1 VKADGRAGRWRE
13 LTMRRADR
21 ADYEWL
27 FRAAFP
33 RIHRTVALILRDYD
47 AAQEVTQEAFLK
59 LLENW
64 RKVSSYEQPEA
75 WVRRIAIRMAVR
87 RAGRETQRFVREQA
101 ADQPTRT
108 AEPDV
113 ELANAVAALAP
124 RQRAAVV
131 LHYYE
136 DLPVLEVARVL
147 NVSES
152 TVKQHLHRA
161 RARLA
166 EVLGEEVGH
175 AG

>member
-1 VKADGRAGRWRE
+1 
-13 LTMRRADR
+13 MRGEDR

-33 RIHRTVALILRDYD
+33 RVHRTVTLVLRDYD
-47 AAQEVTQEAFLK
+47 AAQEITQEAFLK

-64 RKVSSYEQPEA
+64 RKVSAYEQPEA
-75 WVRRIAIRMAVR
+75 WVRRVAIRMAVR
-87 RAGRETQRFVREQA
+87 YAGRESQRLARERA
-101 ADQPTRT
+101 ALWPPRT
-108 AEPDV
+108 VEPDV
-113 ELANAVAALAP
+113 DLAEAIAALAP

-147 NVSES
+147 NVSDS
-152 TVKQHLHRA
+152 TIKQHLHRA

-166 EVLGEEVGH
+166 ELLGEEVGH
-175 AG
+175 AD

>member
-1 VKADGRAGRWRE
+1 
-13 LTMRRADR
+13 MRREER

-27 FRAAFP
+27 FRACFA
-33 RIHRTVALILRDYD
+33 RVHRTVTLVLRDQ
-47 AAQEVTQEAFLK
+47 ARAEEVTQEAFLK

-64 RKVSSYEQPEA
+64 RKVSAYEQPEA
-75 WVRRIAIRMAVR
+75 WVRRVAIRLAVR
-87 RAGRETQRFVREQA
+87 QAHRESDRLWRERAAERPGT
-101 ADQPTRT
+101 TST
-108 AEPDV
+108 EPDLD
-113 ELANAVAALAP
+113 LADAVASLAP

-161 RARLA
+161 RAHLA
-166 EVLGEEVGH
+166 ELLGEEVEH
-175 AG
+175 VDR

>member
-1 VKADGRAGRWRE
+1 
-13 LTMRRADR
+13 MRGEER

-33 RIHRTVALILRDYD
+33 RIHRTVYLVLRDYGR
-47 AAQEVTQEAFLK
+47 AEEVTQDAFLK

-75 WVRRIAIRMAVR
+75 WVRRVAIRLAVR
-87 RAGRETQRFVREQA
+87 QADREGGRRAREEA
-101 ADQPTRT
+101 ADRQP
-108 AEPDV
+108 AQVPPEPDP
-113 ELANAVAALAP
+113 AVAAAISSLAP

-136 DLPVLEVARVL
+136 DLSVLDVARVL
-147 NVSES
+147 SVSES

-161 RARLA
+161 RVRLA
-166 EVLGEEVGH
+166 ELLGEEAPRVD
-175 AG
+175 

>member
-1 VKADGRAGRWRE
+1 
-13 LTMRRADR
+13 MRREDK

-27 FRAAFP
+27 FRSAFP
-33 RIHRTVALILRDYD
+33 RIHRSVALVLRDYD

-64 RKVSSYEQPEA
+64 GTVSAYEQPEA
-75 WVRRIAIRMAVR
+75 WVRRVAIRIAVR
-87 RAGRETQRFVREQA
+87 RAGRECDRPMRERRSVRPPPA
-101 ADQPTRT
+101 
-108 AEPDV
+108 AEPDLD
-113 ELANAVAALAP
+113 LADAVAALAP

-131 LHYYE
+131 LHYFE

-166 EVLGEEVGH
+166 EQLGEEVDH
-175 AG
+175 VD